1 MFNDEIS
8 KQIAQAAQ
16 EVFNK
21 STMGDSVLPQ
31 NMIDSAN
38 SIQDSVKNAES
49 MEEKNQLIKDA
60 MLTTAKENN
69 ISLTPS
75 AGAEF
80 EKRAKGGS

>member
-1 MFNDEIS
+1 MFNDDIT

-38 SIQDSVKNAES
+38 NIQDSVKNADS
-49 MEEKNQLIKDA
+49 MEAKNQLIKDA

-69 ISLTPS
+69 ISLSPS

>member
-1 MFNDEIS
+1 MFNDDIT
-8 KQIAQAAQ
+8 KQIAQAAA

>member
-1 MFNDEIS
+1 MFNDDITKEIS
-8 KQIAQAAQ
+8 KAAQ
-16 EVFNK
+16 EVFAK

-31 NMIDSAN
+31 KMIDAATG
-38 SIQDSVKNAES
+38 IQDSVANAGS
-49 MEEKNQLIKDA
+49 MEAKNQLIKDA